1 MTGQPDGRR
10 AAIWAAVGTAAV
22 LLGAVACSS
31 NNAPQSGPSGTS
43 STGAGPKLAV
53 VATINA
59 WGSIAS
65 QLGGDRVQV
74 TSIITNPDTDPHS
87 YEPSAADARMV
98 ADAKIVVEN
107 GIGYDAWAD
116 KMAASN
122 PNPQRTVVNVGDTV
136 GVAEGGNPHQWYAP
150 DSVTKVANA
159 ITAAYKKADPND
171 SGYFDQQNQQFLN
184 QALSK
189 YHSLIASIKATYA
202 GTPVGASESIFS
214 PLSDALGLNLITPPE
229 FLKAISE
236 GTDPSPADKA
246 TIDQQIATKS
256 IKVYVFNSQNSN
268 PDVQTQVNAAKKRGI
283 PVTTLTE
290 TLSPANVSFQE
301 WQSTQLSG
309 VADALR
315 TATGK

>member
-1 MTGQPDGRR
+1 MQGQPGRR
-10 AAIWAAVGTAAV
+10 GAAIGATVGTAAV
-22 LLGAVACSS
+22 LLVAVACSS
-31 NNAPQSGPSGTS
+31 NNASHSGTSGPS
-43 STGAGPKLAV
+43 STGAGTKLAV

-59 WGSIAS
+59 WGSIAA
-65 QLGGDRVQV
+65 QLGGDRVQE

-87 YEPSAADARMV
+87 YEPSTADARMV

-116 KMAASN
+116 KMLASD
-122 PNPQRTVVNVGDTV
+122 PNPQRTVVDVGPTV
-136 GVAEGGNPHQWYAP
+136 GVAEGGNPHQWYSP

-159 ITAAYKKADPND
+159 ITAAYKKVDPNG

-184 QALSK
+184 QALSN
-189 YHSLIASIKATYA
+189 YHSLIATIKAKYA
-202 GTPVGASESIFS
+202 GTPVGASESIFA

-246 TIDQQIATKS
+246 TIDRQIATKT
-256 IKVYVFNSQNSN
+256 IKVYVFNSQNNN
-268 PDVQTQVNAAKKRGI
+268 PDVQAQVAAAKKQGI
-283 PVTTLTE
+283 PVTTVTE
-290 TLSPANVSFQE
+290 TLSPANASFQD
-301 WQSTQLSG
+301 WQSSQLSSL
-309 VADALR
+309 ADALH